1 MVSVKS
7 FGGLEKL
14 PPFKSRVKPGKE
26 SKPFPEILPVGIVQ
40 LLMTVEFLV
49 VTVNEPGA
57 KIPERGRKRM
67 RAEKM
72 TIIGLKKT
80 A

>member
-1 MVSVKS
+1 MKS
-7 FGGLEKL
+7 KGFL
-14 PPFKSRVKPGKE
+14 
-26 SKPFPEILPVGIVQ
+26 EILPVGIVQ

-49 VTVNEPGA
+49 VTVNDPGA
-57 KIPERGRKRM
+57 KIPERGRKRF

-72 TIIGLKKT
+72 TIIGLKKR